1 MEVTTKQ
8 GKQPVFASR
17 KHLKV
22 IVMATV
28 KVIVMART
36 MRGKTLLEQRIKE
49 FRLPTFWV
57 KRHYTCAERLLGDQK
72 SGNNARP

>member
-1 MEVTTKQ
+1 
-8 GKQPVFASR
+8 
-17 KHLKV
+17 
-22 IVMATV
+22 MATV

-36 MRGKTLLEQRIKE
+36 MRGETLLEQRIKE
-49 FRLPTFWV
+49 FWLPTFWV